1 MILDPSLRKD
11 GRHVAVAVLSLPEA
25 TFDAILD
32 EVLDGRGENI
42 EKKEFAKFVEELC
55 LEHNSFAIL

>member
-25 TFDAILD
+25 TFD

-42 EKKEFAKFVEELC
+42 EKKEFAKFVEEFFLC